1 MNVVGP
7 MGHPHAYHVAMIA
20 SVSVAALLLLILVV
34 FIAVTRATMQ
44 ARVRSRTVVALALAV
59 MAGLLASLPFALASG
74 AHGFASLLMREV
86 AYAGLTALW
95 ALGFGAM
102 MAHIVTGE
110 VSSAGYEPTE
120 TAMYGHSHLF
130 QINPASGLP
139 MNGALD
145 FAGNPYGW
153 DSRFHP
159 GTSGCRDLG

>member
-1 MNVVGP
+1 MSVVGP
-7 MGHPHAYHVAMIA
+7 AAHSYAYHVAMIA
-20 SVSVAALLLLILVV
+20 SVCLAALSLLTLVV
-34 FIAVTRATMQ
+34 FMIVTRAMM
-44 ARVRSRTVVALALAV
+44 RVKVWSRTAVALVLGV
-59 MAGLLASLPFALASG
+59 MTGLLASLPFALESG

-95 ALGFGAM
+95 ALGLGAM
-102 MAHIVTGE
+102 MAHFVTGE